1 MLNSLLLRYPMPTFR
16 KQIKSSTVNYDFR
29 FQLDGNDKSKGEK
42 QHDNENKGHMFKLI
56 GFSLLAKKE
65 Q

>member
-29 FQLDGNDKSKGEK
+29 FQLDSNDKRVKSSMTMKIRVTCL
-42 QHDNENKGHMFKLI
+42 N
-56 GFSLLAKKE
+56 
-65 Q
+65 